1 MENKRKQTRAYTITD
16 ESFNFLKA
24 EAERQK
30 RSASFI
36 VEELIQAAAKK
47 SHLPGFGLIDFN
59 KF

>member
-24 EAERQK
+24 EGERQK

-36 VEELIQAAAKK
+36 VEELIQAAAEK
-47 SHLPGFGLIDFN
+47 LN
-59 KF
+59 KNVKQNDTI